1 MTIEKQIENFES
13 KPIRSLFK
21 WAIIL
26 CLIGGVFTAFNYATM
41 PAKKAIE
48 RQVLVNS
55 HQYKEG
61 MQQRANILEANIA
74 ETSAMLSQ
82 DQYNQNLKA
91 TLASLK
97 AQHRATLK

>member
-1 MTIEKQIENFES
+1 MTIEKQIESFE
-13 KPIRSLFK
+13 KNPVRSLFK
-21 WAIIL
+21 WAVIL
-26 CLIGGVFTAFNYATM
+26 CLIGGVFTAFHYATL
-41 PAKKAIE
+41 PAKKMIE

-61 MQQRANILEANIA
+61 MEQRAAILEANIA
-74 ETSAMLSQ
+74 ETQAMISTQ
-82 DQYNQNLKA
+82 PDNANLKA

>member
-1 MTIEKQIENFES
+1 MTIEKQIENCES

-26 CLIGGVFTAFNYATM
+26 CLIGGVFTAFHYATM

-82 DQYNQNLKA
+82 DPSNQNLKA